1 MASLLNPKLGRSPAK
16 DAASHVKAAD
26 AARDLRD
33 WPQAASRYGEA
44 LKIKPA
50 RADLWV
56 QLGHAEKES
65 GRLDAAEAAYA
76 QALTLTP
83 ETADTHLQ
91 MGHLKKVKGLIEEAG
106 AFYLRAAELD
116 PSLRYAIDEL
126 RRLSLKGVALEPDR
140 LARVVAASAKAA
152 PLARRR
158 EVDRAPQA
166 AAEAEAES
174 LVRALFAFGEDPKR
188 AEELAETIR
197 KGVEATHLARMIVDQ
212 AEAKEIAA
220 HLVFDVSDL
229 MGYFEKAR
237 LPTGIQRVQIEVITA
252 LLGQP
257 SGRFDVAICSF
268 SSGRDHWV
276 EIPTDLFLALADLAR
291 TSGDIQDPAWLQAM
305 DRLKIE
311 IDLGG
316 AFPFE
321 RGAYLINLGTS
332 WWLQNYF
339 LHVRQAKDRFG
350 VRYIPFV
357 HDMIPVMTP
366 EHCTLPLTQDF
377 IGWTLGV
384 FSHAD
389 YFFTNS
395 QASRRDLIA
404 VARTLGHELPESRV
418 HVVRLDADF
427 RKPGDG
433 LPVASTLARYSL
445 TENRYVLFVSTI
457 ESRKNHLN
465 AFKAWLQLM
474 ETHPQDEVL
483 TLVCVGNRGW
493 LNDQVFATLEGSPK
507 LRAKVRM
514 LSKVPDDDL
523 ANLYRGCAFTLYPSS
538 YEGWGLPVTE
548 ALSYGKAALLSDA
561 SSLPEAGGDFADYF
575 PIGDQGALVFGLE
588 RLMFDLDYR
597 RAREARIVSGFKPRP
612 WAALGLELGD
622 QIEAWSKAEDPEL
635 DHPRPDLGRYHWM
648 RRMHETAV
656 YPGLVAAEVFRTG
669 SGWWQPDAW
678 GSWTKPAGGAL
689 MLNLDRAQGPLRL
702 FVGLLGIGTT
712 DMDFIITLGG
722 VTARTGQIKRGATL
736 WLSLVVSPD
745 QYASGDLLITVWG
758 SEQEDFSVTTG
769 GVDVRLVS
777 VGMIGFMICR
787 EDDYGARVRFTE
799 ALALNELPQLAD
811 GWTP

>member
-1 MASLLNPKLGRSPAK
+1 MTSLLNSKMGRSPAK
-16 DAASHVKAAD
+16 DAAAHLKAAD

-33 WPQAASRYGEA
+33 WPQAARRYGEA
-44 LKIKPA
+44 LKIKPD

-76 QALTLTP
+76 QALTLAP

-91 MGHLKKVKGLIEEAG
+91 MGHLKKLKGLTEEAG
-106 AFYLRAAELD
+106 AFYLRAAELE

-126 RRLSLKGVALEPDR
+126 RRLSLKGVTLEPDR
-140 LARVVAASAKAA
+140 LARVVAAAAKAV

-158 EVDRAPQA
+158 EILRSPEVE
-166 AAEAEAES
+166 AEAEAES
-174 LVRALFAFGEDPKR
+174 LVRALFAFGEDDER
-188 AEELAETIR
+188 ARELAETIR
-197 KGVEATHLARMIVDQ
+197 KGVEATHQARAILKQGEDDM
-212 AEAKEIAA
+212 IAA

-252 LLGQP
+252 LLSQP
-257 SGRFDVAICSF
+257 SNRFDVAICSF

-276 EIPTDLFLALADLAR
+276 EIPTDLFIALADLAR
-291 TSGDIQDPAWLQAM
+291 TSGDIQEPAWLEAL
-305 DRLKIE
+305 DRLKTE
-311 IDLGG
+311 VDLG
-316 AFPFE
+316 ASFPFE

-366 EHCTLPLTQDF
+366 EHCTVPLTQDF
-377 IGWTLGV
+377 IGWTMGV

-404 VARTLGHELPESRV
+404 VASTLGHELPERRV

-427 RKPGDG
+427 RKSGDS
-433 LPVASTLARYSL
+433 LPVASTLGRYSL
-445 TENRYVLFVSTI
+445 TAGRYVLFVSTI
-457 ESRKNHLN
+457 ESRKNHLR
-465 AFKAWLQLM
+465 AFKAWLELM
-474 ETHPQDEVL
+474 DKHSPDEVL

-493 LNDQVFATLEGSPK
+493 LNDQVFATLDGSPK

-514 LSKVPDDDL
+514 LSKVSDEDL
-523 ANLYRGCAFTLYPSS
+523 ANLYRGSAFTLYPSS

-548 ALSYGKAALLSDA
+548 ALSYGKAVLLSDA

-575 PIGDQGALVFGLE
+575 PIGDQGAFVFALE

-597 RAREARIVSGFKPRP
+597 QAREARIVSGFKPRP
-612 WAALGLELGD
+612 WAALGLELGE
-622 QIEAWSKAEDPEL
+622 QIDAWAKLNDPEL
-635 DHPRPDLGRYHWM
+635 DHPRPELGRYHWM

-678 GSWTKPAGGAL
+678 GSWTKPAGGSL
-689 MLNLDRAQGPLRL
+689 MLNLDRAEGPLRL
-702 FVGLLGIGTT
+702 FVGLLGISTT
-712 DMDFIITLGG
+712 DLAFIITLGG
-722 VTARTGQIKRGATL
+722 VTARTGRVPRGETL
-736 WLSLVVSPD
+736 WMSLAVSPD
-745 QYASGDLLITVWG
+745 QYASGELLLTLWG
-758 SEQEDFSVTTG
+758 SEQEDFAVTTG
-769 GVDVRLVS
+769 GVDVRVVS
-777 VGMIGFMICR
+777 VGLIGFMICR
-787 EDDYGARVRFTE
+787 EDDYAARVRFTE
-799 ALALNELPQLAD
+799 ALALDELPQLAD
-811 GWTP
+811 GWAR